1 MQQRTLLESCNVS
14 FEFDT
19 DDFTYGERPIL
30 TSGKRSSE
38 VDHYVE
44 EPSSAEK
51 NYGLIQ
57 EHLACEA
64 TAMVESLLQTQ

>member
-19 DDFTYGERPIL
+19 EEFTYGERPIL
-30 TSGKRSSE
+30 TSGKKSE
-38 VDHYVE
+38 VDHFVE

-51 NYGLIQ
+51 NFGRIQ
-57 EHLACEA
+57 EHLASEA
-64 TAMVESLLQTQ
+64 STMVETLL